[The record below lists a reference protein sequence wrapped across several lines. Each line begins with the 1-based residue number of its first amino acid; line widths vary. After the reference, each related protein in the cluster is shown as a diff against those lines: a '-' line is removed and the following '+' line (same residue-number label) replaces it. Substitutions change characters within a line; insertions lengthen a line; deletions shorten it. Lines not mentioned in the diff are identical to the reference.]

1 MLNLANRFR
10 QTSICL
16 NNCYKNKYIARSI
29 TVVSIFSYLYIHRYH
44 LFISL
49 ASLSLATQTHENE
62 VNDKTVTSQLY
73 EKKSK

>member
-29 TVVSIFSYLYIHRYH
+29 TVFGSLVFSVISISIDIIYL
-44 LFISL
+44 FFL
-49 ASLSLATQTHENE
+49 ALLSLATQTHEND
-62 VNDKTVTSQLY
+62 VNEKTVTS
-73 EKKSK
+73 